1 MRTGGQC
8 SRGYCAEWERAR
20 KLRLRWRF
28 LRLVSG
34 REFVRWRYRGILPA
48 QRERGKGGEENG
60 GLLEFGGEEEEWC
73 LPLLGP
79 SEVWC
84 QVGISD
90 SETFPEFVA
99 LRLITEPALCIYV
112 PYFRNQGYGSVLIP

>member
-1 MRTGGQC
+1 M
-8 SRGYCAEWERAR
+8 
-20 KLRLRWRF
+20 RWRF
-28 LRLVSG
+28 RG
-34 REFVRWRYRGILPA
+34 GILRV
-48 QRERGKGGEENG
+48 QREKEREGEESVCR
-60 GLLEFGGEEEEWC
+60 LEFGGEEEEWC